1 MKMYYPTHQQTKH
14 SLTIHKR
21 RSRTKRL
28 CECLACYLNIYLR
41 LFILHIIWVD
51 IVDKTTICTVCPN
64 FLIEK
69 NDEMIFLKGNKLS
82 GTSKFDF

>member
-1 MKMYYPTHQQTKH
+1 MYYPTHQQTKH

-28 CECLACYLNIYLR
+28 NDYASACYLNIYLL
-41 LFILHIIWVD
+41 LFIFHIIWVD
-51 IVDKTTICTVCPN
+51 IVDRTTICTVCPN
-64 FLIEK
+64 FWIEK
-69 NDEMIFLKGNKLS
+69 NNEMIFLKGNKLS